1 MKKILIT
8 LTLASLFAI
17 NGYAQNNA
25 EYKSAVQ
32 KMLTASGAENT
43 FKASVT
49 QMFGMMKQQQP
60 QVANDFWVSMEDE
73 MLKTSITDLI
83 ELLVPV
89 YQKHL
94 SLDEINQITAF
105 YESPIGKKF
114 AEKTPL
120 ITKESMAV
128 GQQWGMKIGQKIAE
142 KIKGK
147 SN

>member
-8 LTLASLFAI
+8 LALVSIFAI
-17 NGYAQNNA
+17 NGLAQNNA

-49 QMFGMMKQQQP
+49 QMFGMMRQQQP
-60 QVANDFWVSMEDE
+60 QQSNDFWVSMENE
-73 MLKTSITDLI
+73 ILKTSIADLI

-94 SLDEINQITAF
+94 SLDDINQLTAF
-105 YESPIGKKF
+105 YQSPIGKKF

-120 ITKESMAV
+120 ITQESMAA
-128 GQQWGMKIGQKIAE
+128 GQQWGMKIGQKIID
-142 KIKGK
+142 KIKEK

>member
-8 LTLASLFAI
+8 LALVSIFAI
-17 NGYAQNNA
+17 NGLAQNNA

-60 QVANDFWVSMEDE
+60 QQSNDFWVSMENE
-73 MLKTSITDLI
+73 ILKTSIADLI

-94 SLDEINQITAF
+94 SLDDINQLTAF
-105 YESPIGKKF
+105 YQSPIGKKF

-120 ITKESMAV
+120 ITQESMAA
-128 GQQWGMKIGQKIAE
+128 GQQWGMKIGQKIID
-142 KIKGK
+142 KIKEK

>member
-8 LTLASLFAI
+8 LSLITLFAFT
-17 NGYAQNNA
+17 GFAQNNA

-32 KMLTASGAENT
+32 KMLIASGAENT
-43 FKASVT
+43 FKASIT

-60 QVANDFWVSMEDE
+60 QVTNDFWVSLEDE

-83 ELLVPV
+83 DLLVPI

-94 SLDEINQITAF
+94 SLDEINQLTAF
-105 YESPIGKKF
+105 YGSPIGKKF

-120 ITKESMAV
+120 ITQESMAA
-128 GQQWGMKIGQKIAE
+128 GQQWGMKIGQKIID
-142 KIKGK
+142 KIKEK

>member
-8 LTLASLFAI
+8 LALVSLFAI
-17 NGYAQNNA
+17 NGLAQNNA

-49 QMFGMMKQQQP
+49 QMFGMMRQQQP
-60 QVANDFWVSMEDE
+60 QQSNDFWVSMENE
-73 MLKTSITDLI
+73 TLKTSIADLI

-94 SLDEINQITAF
+94 SLDDINQLTAF
-105 YESPIGKKF
+105 YQSPIGRKF

-120 ITKESMAV
+120 ITQESMAA
-128 GQQWGMKIGQKIAE
+128 GQQWGMKIGQKIID
-142 KIKGK
+142 KIKEK